1 MPSSAHRDAPDS
13 RTDADLVMES
23 WRDPATF
30 AHLFDRHHEVI
41 HRYLWTRA
49 GDAADDLAAEVF
61 RIAFEQ
67 RRDYDPD
74 HESAR
79 PWLFGIAANLMR
91 QHHRRARRHR
101 ELEQRA
107 HVEDPLR
114 PVPDPQAHLQ
124 HQATTEEVAAVVTT
138 LPRRDREPLLL
149 HAWGDLSY
157 DEVAAALDIPVGTVR
172 SRIHRARTH
181 LRSRL
186 GDREDAGE

>member
-107 HVEDPLR
+107 HVEEPPR
-114 PVPDPQAHLQ
+114 TVPDPQAHLQ

-138 LPRRDREPLLL
+138 LPPRDREPLLL